1 MSCLHGCRQ
10 YLHEMSRLILR
21 SNGVVDKYIGDAI
34 VAFWNAPIEV
44 PDHPQVACHIALM
57 SLQRLRLLQNSNGA
71 HEHMGRGREGRT
83 QGERAGGVDTRG
95 EGGRDGRTESGREE
109 QTHGERAGGADK
121 TESGREGSRT

>member
-83 QGERAGGVDTRG
+83 HGERAGGVDTRRV
-95 EGGRDGRTESGREE
+95 GGRNR
-109 QTHGERAGGADK
+109 HMER
-121 TESGREGSRT
+121 GREGRTKRRVGGRAAGPNG